1 MAANAVELQVP
12 DFEGSRLG
20 TNPFHVWLDACAYG
34 IGGGLFQGSSL
45 NCSPDM
51 PPPTHYQTMGLPT
64 WCTKQEIERR
74 YQELKRKHEVA
85 PNHEVA
91 VALQEAY
98 QNLYP
103 EDKRTMYDES
113 VGLATKRRSRLDLR
127 PLGFFSK
134 SLSKAQQNWTTWER
148 ELLVVVEMTEHFRSV
163 IAGSEVIIHTDHLN
177 NTLLNLA
184 LSHPDKILRMLL
196 KIEALIIPR

>member
-45 NCSPDM
+45 NCSLDTPT
-51 PPPTHYQTMGLPT
+51 PTHYQTMGLPT

-74 YQELKRKHEVA
+74 YQEMRRKHQVA
-85 PNHEVA
+85 PNHEA
-91 VALQEAY
+91 SIASQETY

-103 EDKRTMYDES
+103 EDKRAMYDES
-113 VGLATKRRSRLDLR
+113 VGLATKRLSRLDLR

-148 ELLVVVEMTEHFRSV
+148 ELLVVVDMTEHSRSI
-163 IAGSEVIIHTDHLN
+163 IAGQ
-177 NTLLNLA
+177 
-184 LSHPDKILRMLL
+184 M
-196 KIEALIIPR
+196 